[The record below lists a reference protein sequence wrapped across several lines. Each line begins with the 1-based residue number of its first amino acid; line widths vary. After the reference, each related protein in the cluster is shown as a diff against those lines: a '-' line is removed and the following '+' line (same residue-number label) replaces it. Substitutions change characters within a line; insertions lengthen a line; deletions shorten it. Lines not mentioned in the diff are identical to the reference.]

1 MNKVLVVTEQLFT
14 HARDILEDT
23 LEKQGLDYC
32 IEVLKTPAGKKKPGK
47 ADFQAFSDR
56 LKLLTRKNG
65 GYQQVLLAGNTPLQS
80 VTGHAGI
87 TKLRGKPFEQN
98 GVTYLPCLS
107 PASMVYEPDN
117 ERLLQNDVKTLR
129 DIVEFGGIP
138 EEEELNIRYI
148 LTHKDFKD
156 LLRDLH
162 GSVSYDLETNGL
174 YPWARGSMITQ
185 IGFGTGRHQWILPV
199 GHHQSP
205 WTMDGIYDMM
215 QEIAEAFNDCY
226 TIMHNGKFDALW
238 SKVFFDVDLRID
250 FDTMLAHYLLDEN
263 ALHGLK
269 LIAQKYCGA
278 VDWDIDR
285 DEKKGDTSLKK
296 LGKYLAHDV
305 FYTRLLRFELGPML
319 RKDQK
324 VFRVFKK
331 IMMPCANIFVQ
342 IEYNGVCIDHT
353 KFDEAEGVLRK
364 QYNDALKALKKW
376 EPRNLTDKRGRKI
389 KFNWGSTQQLSRL
402 LFNTHDPDKGEE
414 PVDWSL
420 DLEPLDLTAAGNPS
434 CSESVLKRIDHP
446 MVGALLKFREAK
458 QQLSFFIDGW
468 KPFLHKKRIDGKTY
482 YFLHPSFKLHGTVT
496 GRLSCEHPNLQQV
509 PRDPRIRQLIT
520 AILGWELIEADLSQI
535 ELRVAAELAGEA
547 NMINAFVTGVD
558 VHWLTLLRDL
568 GRGHGEKEL
577 VMKTAKQLAQK
588 SNLTYEQAIDCILKA
603 GPDAAQEIAKEWKEF
618 RKKAKAVNFGFLYGM
633 WWKKFKLYA
642 RDNYGVTVTD
652 KEAEAAREAF
662 FELYPDFTS
671 WHKRQK
677 KFANKY
683 GYVESLS
690 GRKRRLPAAKRSED
704 EAKRKA
710 AERQAI
716 NSPVQSFANDINLMA
731 LIQLYNEFGADVISI
746 AGTVH
751 DAILVAVRKDW
762 VAIVYK
768 RLLEIM
774 SWPALFDE
782 FDIEME
788 VPIEAEAKIG
798 PWGSGQSLEKWL
810 KAQNDNAPQKRKAA

>member
-1 MNKVLVVTEQLFT
+1 MSVLVVTEQLFT

-23 LEKQGLDYC
+23 LERAGIDDFK
-32 IEVLKTPAGKKKPGK
+32 VVALKTPEGKKKPGK
-47 ADFQAFSDR
+47 ADFAAFSAD
-56 LKLLTRKNG
+56 LKKLMKSG
-65 GYQQVLLAGNTPLQS
+65 GHKQVLLAGNVPLQA
-80 VTGHAGI
+80 VTGGAGI
-87 TKLRGKPFEQN
+87 TKRRGKPFEQG

-117 ERLLQNDVKTLR
+117 ELLLKRDIQTLR
-129 DIVEFGGIP
+129 DIVQFGGIP
-138 EEEELNIRYI
+138 EEEELSIRYV
-148 LTHKDFKD
+148 LTPQDFKQ
-156 LLRDLH
+156 LLRDLY
-162 GSVSYDLETNGL
+162 GTVSYDIETNGL

-185 IGFGTGRHQWILPV
+185 IGFGTGRHQWVLPV

-205 WTMDGIYDMM
+205 WTIDEIYDMM
-215 QEIAEAFNDCY
+215 REIEPVLNDCF
-226 TIMHNGKFDALW
+226 TVMHNGKFDALW
-238 SKVFFDVDLRID
+238 TKVFFDITLRID

-269 LIAQKYCGA
+269 IIAQKLLGA

-305 FYTRLLRFELGPML
+305 FYTRSLRFELGKML

-324 VFRVFKK
+324 VFRVFNK

-353 KFDEAEGVLRK
+353 KFDEAESVLRK
-364 QYNDALKALKKW
+364 QYNDALKDLKKW
-376 EPRNLTDKRGRKI
+376 EPKGLVDAKGKPK
-389 KFNWGSTQQLSRL
+389 KFNWGSPPQLVQF
-402 LFNTHDPDKGEE
+402 LFGKKKEVPY
-414 PVDWSL
+414 SL
-420 DLEPLDLTAAGNPS
+420 GLEPLDVTKSGNPS
-434 CSESVLKRIDHP
+434 ASESVLKRIDHP

-520 AILGWELIEADLSQI
+520 AISGWHMIEADLSQI
-535 ELRVAAELAGEA
+535 ELRVAAELAGEEA
-547 NMINAFVTGVD
+547 MISAFVNGVD

-577 VMKTAKQLAQK
+577 VLKTAKTLSQK
-588 SNLTYEQAIDCILKA
+588 SSLSYEQAIDILLKA
-603 GPDAAQEIAKEWKEF
+603 GPDAAQEFNPVWKEF

-642 RDNYGVTVTD
+642 RDNYGVNVTD

-662 FELYPDFTS
+662 FDLYGGYTA
-671 WHKRQK
+671 WHKRQRN
-677 KFANKY
+677 FAQKH

-690 GRKRRLPAAKRSED
+690 GRKRRLPAARMRED
-704 EAKRKA
+704 TPQKKA
-710 AERQAI
+710 AQRQAI

-746 AGTVH
+746 GGTVH
-751 DAILVAVRKDW
+751 DAILVAVREDW
-762 VAIVYK
+762 VPIVYK

-774 SWPALFDE
+774 SWPSLFDE
-782 FDIEME
+782 FDIDME

-798 PWGSGQSLEKWL
+798 PWGSGKSLEKWL
-810 KAQNDNAPQKRKAA
+810 IAQNDNKAPKRKAA